1 MTTKTKHGTRW
12 LCTTALLMA
21 MNIIMS
27 MSVFS
32 VPVPG
37 GHLYLND
44 VIICF
49 AALILDPLGAF
60 CVGGVGA
67 FLGDFF
73 FYPTP
78 MFVSLVTHGLQAVV
92 ISLCAHRMM
101 KEKPVIA
108 SLIGVLL
115 GAVIMVVGYSLGRA
129 FIYATPAAAIAK
141 LPYQILQALVGAAL
155 STAGVCYQGMFRNPM
170 VSPDILGAST
180 GAGFGAAVA
189 ILLGAGYFGISAAAF
204 CCGLLAVAAAW
215 LVSRLSRTNQTV
227 ALILAGMMISSLFSA
242 GTSFVKLV
250 ADTQQQLPAITYWL
264 MGSLSSIKDKDV
276 LFLSIPV
283 TLGMVPL
290 LVLRWRMNLLT
301 LGEEEAQSMGVNTRR
316 LRGTVIVCAT
326 LLTSA
331 SVAVSGMIGW
341 VGLVIPHFCRMLFGY
356 DYRRLIPAGALFG
369 ASFLLIVDD
378 IARLVTTGELPLGIL
393 TAFVGAPLFVYL
405 IVTGGRRRVH

>member
-1 MTTKTKHGTRW
+1 MSTVFH
-12 LCTTALLMA
+12 
-21 MNIIMS
+21 NI
-27 MSVFS
+27 
-32 VPVPG
+32 
-37 GHLYLND
+37 LRAADKRYARR
-44 VIICF
+44 F
-49 AALILDPLGAF
+49 AVLGA
-60 CVGGVGA
+60 V
-67 FLGDFF
+67 FL
-73 FYPTP
+73 
-78 MFVSLVTHGLQAVV
+78 A
-92 ISLCAHRMM
+92 
-101 KEKPVIA
+101 
-108 SLIGVLL
+108 VLL
-115 GAVIMVVGYSLGRA
+115 GSLLLGR
-129 FIYATPAAAIAK
+129 YALSPGQLLHMLWTKVTGGAADWPLSDDKVVFAVRLPRVAAAV
-141 LPYQILQALVGAAL
+141 LVGAAL
-155 STAGVCYQGMFRNPM
+155 AVSGAAYQGMFRNPM

-264 MGSLSSIKDKDV
+264 MGSLSSVKDTDV

-283 TLGMVPL
+283 TLGVVPL
-290 LVLRWRMNLLT
+290 LALRWRMNLLT

-405 IVTGGRRRVH
+405 IVTGGGRRVH

>member
-1 MTTKTKHGTRW
+1 MSTVFH
-12 LCTTALLMA
+12 
-21 MNIIMS
+21 NI
-27 MSVFS
+27 
-32 VPVPG
+32 
-37 GHLYLND
+37 
-44 VIICF
+44 
-49 AALILDPLGAF
+49 
-60 CVGGVGA
+60 
-67 FLGDFF
+67 
-73 FYPTP
+73 
-78 MFVSLVTHGLQAVV
+78 LQAADKRYARRFAV
-92 ISLCAHRMM
+92 
-101 KEKPVIA
+101 
-108 SLIGVLL
+108 L
-115 GAVIMVVGYSLGRA
+115 GAVFLAVPLGSLLVGRYALSPGQLVHMLWTRISGGAADWPISDDKVVFAVRLPRV
-129 FIYATPAAAIAK
+129 AAA
-141 LPYQILQALVGAAL
+141 ALVGAAL
-155 STAGVCYQGMFRNPM
+155 AVSGAAYQGMFRNPM

-215 LVSRLSRTNQTV
+215 LVSRLSKADQAV

-276 LFLSIPV
+276 VFLAIPV
-283 TLGMVPL
+283 ALGMIPL
-290 LVLRWRMNLLT
+290 FFLRWRMNLLT
-301 LGEEEAQSMGVNTRR
+301 VGEEEAQSMGVNTRR
-316 LRGTVIVCAT
+316 LRGAVIVCAT

-369 ASFLLIVDD
+369 AAFLLAVDD

-393 TAFVGAPLFVYL
+393 TAFVGAPLFLYL
-405 IVTGGRRRVH
+405 IATGGGRRVH

>member
-1 MTTKTKHGTRW
+1 MSTVFH
-12 LCTTALLMA
+12 
-21 MNIIMS
+21 NI
-27 MSVFS
+27 
-32 VPVPG
+32 
-37 GHLYLND
+37 LRAADKRYARR
-44 VIICF
+44 F
-49 AALILDPLGAF
+49 AVLGA
-60 CVGGVGA
+60 V
-67 FLGDFF
+67 FL
-73 FYPTP
+73 
-78 MFVSLVTHGLQAVV
+78 A
-92 ISLCAHRMM
+92 
-101 KEKPVIA
+101 
-108 SLIGVLL
+108 VLL
-115 GAVIMVVGYSLGRA
+115 GSLLLGR
-129 FIYATPAAAIAK
+129 YALSPGQLLHMLWTKVTGGAADWPLSDDKVVFAVRLPRVAAA
-141 LPYQILQALVGAAL
+141 ALVGAAL
-155 STAGVCYQGMFRNPM
+155 AVSGAAYQGMFRNPM

-264 MGSLSSIKDKDV
+264 MGSLSSVKDTDV

-290 LVLRWRMNLLT
+290 LALRWRMNLLT

-316 LRGTVIVCAT
+316 LRGAVIVCAT

-393 TAFVGAPLFVYL
+393 TALVGAPLFVYL
-405 IVTGGRRRVH
+405 IVTGGGRRVH

>member
-1 MTTKTKHGTRW
+1 MSTVFH
-12 LCTTALLMA
+12 
-21 MNIIMS
+21 NI
-27 MSVFS
+27 
-32 VPVPG
+32 
-37 GHLYLND
+37 LRAADKRYARR
-44 VIICF
+44 F
-49 AALILDPLGAF
+49 AVLGA
-60 CVGGVGA
+60 V
-67 FLGDFF
+67 FL
-73 FYPTP
+73 
-78 MFVSLVTHGLQAVV
+78 A
-92 ISLCAHRMM
+92 
-101 KEKPVIA
+101 
-108 SLIGVLL
+108 VLL
-115 GAVIMVVGYSLGRA
+115 GSLLVGRYALSPGQLVHMLWTRITGGAADWPISDDKVVFAVRLPRV
-129 FIYATPAAAIAK
+129 AAA
-141 LPYQILQALVGAAL
+141 ALVGAAL
-155 STAGVCYQGMFRNPM
+155 AVSGAAYQGMFRNPM

-215 LVSRLSRTNQTV
+215 LVSRLSKADQAV

-276 LFLSIPV
+276 VFLAIPV
-283 TLGMVPL
+283 TLGMIPL
-290 LVLRWRMNLLT
+290 FFLRWRMNLLT
-301 LGEEEAQSMGVNTRR
+301 VGEEEAQSMGVNTRR
-316 LRGTVIVCAT
+316 LRGAVIVCAT

-369 ASFLLIVDD
+369 AAFLLAVDD

-393 TAFVGAPLFVYL
+393 TAFVGAPLFLYL
-405 IVTGGRRRVH
+405 IATGGGRRVH

>member
-1 MTTKTKHGTRW
+1 MTAADKRY
-12 LCTTALLMA
+12 ARR
-21 MNIIMS
+21 
-27 MSVFS
+27 
-32 VPVPG
+32 
-37 GHLYLND
+37 
-44 VIICF
+44 F
-49 AALILDPLGAF
+49 AVLGA
-60 CVGGVGA
+60 V
-67 FLGDFF
+67 FL
-73 FYPTP
+73 
-78 MFVSLVTHGLQAVV
+78 A
-92 ISLCAHRMM
+92 
-101 KEKPVIA
+101 
-108 SLIGVLL
+108 VLL
-115 GAVIMVVGYSLGRA
+115 GSLLLGR
-129 FIYATPAAAIAK
+129 YALSPGQLLHMLWTKVTGGAADWPLSDDKVVFAVRLPRVAAA
-141 LPYQILQALVGAAL
+141 ALVGVALAVSGAA
-155 STAGVCYQGMFRNPM
+155 YQGMFRNPM

-227 ALILAGMMISSLFSA
+227 TLILAGMMISSLFSA

-316 LRGTVIVCAT
+316 LRGAVIVCAT

-405 IVTGGRRRVH
+405 IVTGGGRRVH

>member
-1 MTTKTKHGTRW
+1 MSTVFH
-12 LCTTALLMA
+12 
-21 MNIIMS
+21 NI
-27 MSVFS
+27 
-32 VPVPG
+32 
-37 GHLYLND
+37 LRAADKRYARR
-44 VIICF
+44 F
-49 AALILDPLGAF
+49 AVLGA
-60 CVGGVGA
+60 V
-67 FLGDFF
+67 FL
-73 FYPTP
+73 
-78 MFVSLVTHGLQAVV
+78 A
-92 ISLCAHRMM
+92 
-101 KEKPVIA
+101 
-108 SLIGVLL
+108 VLL
-115 GAVIMVVGYSLGRA
+115 GSLLLGR
-129 FIYATPAAAIAK
+129 YALSPGQLVHMLWTRISGGAADWPISDDKVVFAVRLPRVAAA
-141 LPYQILQALVGAAL
+141 ALVGAAL
-155 STAGVCYQGMFRNPM
+155 AVSGAAYQGMFRNPM

-215 LVSRLSRTNQTV
+215 LVSRLSKANQAV

-276 LFLSIPV
+276 VFLAIPV
-283 TLGMVPL
+283 ALGMIPL
-290 LVLRWRMNLLT
+290 FFLRWRMNLLT
-301 LGEEEAQSMGVNTRR
+301 VGEEEAQSMGVNTRR
-316 LRGTVIVCAT
+316 LRGAVIVCAT

-369 ASFLLIVDD
+369 AAFLLAVDD

-393 TAFVGAPLFVYL
+393 TAFVGAPLFLYL
-405 IVTGGRRRVH
+405 IATGGGRRVH

>member
-1 MTTKTKHGTRW
+1 MSTVFH
-12 LCTTALLMA
+12 
-21 MNIIMS
+21 NI
-27 MSVFS
+27 
-32 VPVPG
+32 
-37 GHLYLND
+37 LRAADKRYARR
-44 VIICF
+44 F
-49 AALILDPLGAF
+49 AVLGA
-60 CVGGVGA
+60 V
-67 FLGDFF
+67 FL
-73 FYPTP
+73 
-78 MFVSLVTHGLQAVV
+78 A
-92 ISLCAHRMM
+92 
-101 KEKPVIA
+101 
-108 SLIGVLL
+108 VLL
-115 GAVIMVVGYSLGRA
+115 GSLLVGRYALSPGQLVHMLWTRISGGTADWPISDDKVVFAVRLPRV
-129 FIYATPAAAIAK
+129 AAA
-141 LPYQILQALVGAAL
+141 ALVGAAL
-155 STAGVCYQGMFRNPM
+155 AVSGAAYQGMFRNPM

-215 LVSRLSRTNQTV
+215 LVSRLSKADQAV

-276 LFLSIPV
+276 VFLAIPV
-283 TLGMVPL
+283 ALGMIPL
-290 LVLRWRMNLLT
+290 FFLRWRMNLLT
-301 LGEEEAQSMGVNTRR
+301 VGEEEAQSMGVNTRR
-316 LRGTVIVCAT
+316 LRGAVIVCAT

-369 ASFLLIVDD
+369 AAFLLAVDD

-393 TAFVGAPLFVYL
+393 TAFVGAPLFLYL
-405 IVTGGRRRVH
+405 IATGGRRRVH

>member
-1 MTTKTKHGTRW
+1 MTAADKRY
-12 LCTTALLMA
+12 ARR
-21 MNIIMS
+21 
-27 MSVFS
+27 
-32 VPVPG
+32 
-37 GHLYLND
+37 
-44 VIICF
+44 F
-49 AALILDPLGAF
+49 AVLGA
-60 CVGGVGA
+60 V
-67 FLGDFF
+67 FL
-73 FYPTP
+73 
-78 MFVSLVTHGLQAVV
+78 A
-92 ISLCAHRMM
+92 
-101 KEKPVIA
+101 
-108 SLIGVLL
+108 VLL
-115 GAVIMVVGYSLGRA
+115 GSLLVGRYALSPGQLVHMLWTRISGGAADWPISDDKVVFAVRLPRV
-129 FIYATPAAAIAK
+129 AAA
-141 LPYQILQALVGAAL
+141 ALVGAAL
-155 STAGVCYQGMFRNPM
+155 AVSGAAYQGMFRNPM

-215 LVSRLSRTNQTV
+215 LVSRLSKADQAV

-276 LFLSIPV
+276 VFLAIPV
-283 TLGMVPL
+283 ALGMIPL
-290 LVLRWRMNLLT
+290 FFLRWRMNLLT
-301 LGEEEAQSMGVNTRR
+301 VGEEEAQSMGVNTRR
-316 LRGTVIVCAT
+316 LRGAVIVCAT

-369 ASFLLIVDD
+369 AAFLLAVDD

-393 TAFVGAPLFVYL
+393 TAFVGATLFLYL
-405 IVTGGRRRVH
+405 IATGGSCPSPTGSVRCCGT

>member
-1 MTTKTKHGTRW
+1 MTAADKRY
-12 LCTTALLMA
+12 ARR
-21 MNIIMS
+21 
-27 MSVFS
+27 
-32 VPVPG
+32 
-37 GHLYLND
+37 
-44 VIICF
+44 F
-49 AALILDPLGAF
+49 AVLGA
-60 CVGGVGA
+60 V
-67 FLGDFF
+67 FL
-73 FYPTP
+73 
-78 MFVSLVTHGLQAVV
+78 A
-92 ISLCAHRMM
+92 
-101 KEKPVIA
+101 
-108 SLIGVLL
+108 VLL
-115 GAVIMVVGYSLGRA
+115 GSLLVGRYALSPGQLVHMLWTRITGGAADWPISDDKVVFAVRLPRV
-129 FIYATPAAAIAK
+129 AAA
-141 LPYQILQALVGAAL
+141 ALVGAAL
-155 STAGVCYQGMFRNPM
+155 AVSGAAYQGMFRNPM

-215 LVSRLSRTNQTV
+215 LVSRLSKANQAV

-276 LFLSIPV
+276 VFLAIPV
-283 TLGMVPL
+283 ALGMTPL
-290 LVLRWRMNLLT
+290 FFLRWRMNLLT
-301 LGEEEAQSMGVNTRR
+301 VGEEEAQSMGVNTRR
-316 LRGTVIVCAT
+316 LRGAVIVCAT

-369 ASFLLIVDD
+369 AAFLLAVDD

-393 TAFVGAPLFVYL
+393 TAFVGAPLFLYL
-405 IVTGGRRRVH
+405 IATGGGRRVH

>member
-1 MTTKTKHGTRW
+1 MTAADKRY
-12 LCTTALLMA
+12 ARR
-21 MNIIMS
+21 
-27 MSVFS
+27 
-32 VPVPG
+32 
-37 GHLYLND
+37 
-44 VIICF
+44 F
-49 AALILDPLGAF
+49 AVLGA
-60 CVGGVGA
+60 V
-67 FLGDFF
+67 FL
-73 FYPTP
+73 
-78 MFVSLVTHGLQAVV
+78 A
-92 ISLCAHRMM
+92 
-101 KEKPVIA
+101 
-108 SLIGVLL
+108 VLL
-115 GAVIMVVGYSLGRA
+115 GSLLVGRYALSPGQLVHMLWTRITGGAADWPISDDKVVFAVRLPRV
-129 FIYATPAAAIAK
+129 AAA
-141 LPYQILQALVGAAL
+141 ALVGAAL
-155 STAGVCYQGMFRNPM
+155 AVSGAAYQGMFRNPM

-215 LVSRLSRTNQTV
+215 LVSRLSKADQAV

-276 LFLSIPV
+276 VFLAIPV
-283 TLGMVPL
+283 ALGMIPL
-290 LVLRWRMNLLT
+290 FFLRWQMNLLT
-301 LGEEEAQSMGVNTRR
+301 VGEEEAQSMGVNTRR
-316 LRGTVIVCAT
+316 LRGAVIVCAT

-369 ASFLLIVDD
+369 AAFLLAVDD

-393 TAFVGAPLFVYL
+393 TAFVGAPLFLYL
-405 IVTGGRRRVH
+405 IATGGGRRVH

>member
-1 MTTKTKHGTRW
+1 MNRAYTRRFIM
-12 LCTTALLMA
+12 LGLVFVLALL
-21 MNIIMS
+21 
-27 MSVFS
+27 
-32 VPVPG
+32 G
-37 GHLYLND
+37 
-44 VIICF
+44 
-49 AALILDPLGAF
+49 
-60 CVGGVGA
+60 
-67 FLGDFF
+67 
-73 FYPTP
+73 
-78 MFVSLVTHGLQAVV
+78 SL
-92 ISLCAHRMM
+92 
-101 KEKPVIA
+101 
-108 SLIGVLL
+108 LL
-115 GAVIMVVGYSLGRA
+115 GRYALSPGQLLHMLWTKVTGGAADWPLSDDKVVFAVRLPRV
-129 FIYATPAAAIAK
+129 AAA
-141 LPYQILQALVGAAL
+141 ALVGAAL
-155 STAGVCYQGMFRNPM
+155 SVSGAAYQGMFRNPM

-227 ALILAGMMISSLFSA
+227 TLILAGMMISSLFSA

-283 TLGMVPL
+283 ALGMVPL

-316 LRGTVIVCAT
+316 LRGAVIVCAT

-405 IVTGGRRRVH
+405 IVTGGGRRVH

>member
-1 MTTKTKHGTRW
+1 MTATDKRY
-12 LCTTALLMA
+12 ARR
-21 MNIIMS
+21 
-27 MSVFS
+27 
-32 VPVPG
+32 
-37 GHLYLND
+37 
-44 VIICF
+44 F
-49 AALILDPLGAF
+49 AVLGA
-60 CVGGVGA
+60 V
-67 FLGDFF
+67 FL
-73 FYPTP
+73 
-78 MFVSLVTHGLQAVV
+78 A
-92 ISLCAHRMM
+92 
-101 KEKPVIA
+101 
-108 SLIGVLL
+108 VLL
-115 GAVIMVVGYSLGRA
+115 GSLLLGR
-129 FIYATPAAAIAK
+129 YALSPGQLVHMLWTRISGGAADWPLSDDKVVFAVRLPRVAAA
-141 LPYQILQALVGAAL
+141 ALVGAAL
-155 STAGVCYQGMFRNPM
+155 AVSGAAYQGMFRNPM

-227 ALILAGMMISSLFSA
+227 TLILAGMMISSLFSA

-316 LRGTVIVCAT
+316 LRGAVIVCAT

-405 IVTGGRRRVH
+405 IVTGGGRRVH

>member
-1 MTTKTKHGTRW
+1 MSTVFH
-12 LCTTALLMA
+12 
-21 MNIIMS
+21 NI
-27 MSVFS
+27 
-32 VPVPG
+32 
-37 GHLYLND
+37 LRAADKRYARR
-44 VIICF
+44 F
-49 AALILDPLGAF
+49 AVLGA
-60 CVGGVGA
+60 V
-67 FLGDFF
+67 FL
-73 FYPTP
+73 
-78 MFVSLVTHGLQAVV
+78 A
-92 ISLCAHRMM
+92 
-101 KEKPVIA
+101 
-108 SLIGVLL
+108 VLL
-115 GAVIMVVGYSLGRA
+115 GSLLVGRYALSPGQLVHMLWTRISGGAADWPISDDKVVFAVRLPRVV
-129 FIYATPAAAIAK
+129 AA
-141 LPYQILQALVGAAL
+141 ALVGAAL
-155 STAGVCYQGMFRNPM
+155 AVSGAAYQGMFRNPM

-215 LVSRLSRTNQTV
+215 LVSRLSKANQAV

-276 LFLSIPV
+276 VFLAIPV
-283 TLGMVPL
+283 ALGMIPL
-290 LVLRWRMNLLT
+290 FFLRWRMNLLT
-301 LGEEEAQSMGVNTRR
+301 VGEEEAQSMGVNTRR
-316 LRGTVIVCAT
+316 LRGAVIVCAT

-369 ASFLLIVDD
+369 AAFLLAVDD

-393 TAFVGAPLFVYL
+393 TAFVGAPLFLYL
-405 IVTGGRRRVH
+405 IATGGGRRVH

>member
-1 MTTKTKHGTRW
+1 MTAADKRY
-12 LCTTALLMA
+12 ARR
-21 MNIIMS
+21 
-27 MSVFS
+27 
-32 VPVPG
+32 
-37 GHLYLND
+37 
-44 VIICF
+44 F
-49 AALILDPLGAF
+49 A
-60 CVGGVGA
+60 V
-67 FLGDFF
+67 
-73 FYPTP
+73 
-78 MFVSLVTHGLQAVV
+78 
-92 ISLCAHRMM
+92 
-101 KEKPVIA
+101 
-108 SLIGVLL
+108 L
-115 GAVIMVVGYSLGRA
+115 GAVFLAMLLGSLLLGR
-129 FIYATPAAAIAK
+129 YALSPGQLLHMLWTKVTGGAADWPLSDDKVVFAVRLPRVAAA
-141 LPYQILQALVGAAL
+141 ALVGAAL
-155 STAGVCYQGMFRNPM
+155 AVSGAAYQGMFRNPM

-215 LVSRLSRTNQTV
+215 LVSRLSKADQAV

-276 LFLSIPV
+276 VFLAIPV
-283 TLGMVPL
+283 ALGMIPL
-290 LVLRWRMNLLT
+290 FFLRWRMNLLT

-316 LRGTVIVCAT
+316 LRGAVIVCAT

-331 SVAVSGMIGW
+331 SGAVSGMIGW

-369 ASFLLIVDD
+369 AAFLLAVDD

-405 IVTGGRRRVH
+405 IVTGGGRRVH

>member
-1 MTTKTKHGTRW
+1 M
-12 LCTTALLMA
+12 
-21 MNIIMS
+21 
-27 MSVFS
+27 
-32 VPVPG
+32 
-37 GHLYLND
+37 
-44 VIICF
+44 
-49 AALILDPLGAF
+49 
-60 CVGGVGA
+60 
-67 FLGDFF
+67 
-73 FYPTP
+73 
-78 MFVSLVTHGLQAVV
+78 
-92 ISLCAHRMM
+92 
-101 KEKPVIA
+101 
-108 SLIGVLL
+108 LL
-115 GAVIMVVGYSLGRA
+115 GSLLLGR
-129 FIYATPAAAIAK
+129 YALSPGQLLHMLWTKVTGGAADWPLSDDKVVFAVRLPRVAAA
-141 LPYQILQALVGAAL
+141 ALVGAAL
-155 STAGVCYQGMFRNPM
+155 AVSGAAYQGMFRNPM

-227 ALILAGMMISSLFSA
+227 TLILAGMMISSLFSA

-405 IVTGGRRRVH
+405 IVTGGGRRVH